1 MMQDQTLCPRLLMF
15 DWRGNW
21 GTLNKSNSL
30 GQRSDQASSQ
40 GNLWNGTVQEIRQ
53 APIPPSAYHDYLA
66 HDDDK
71 DRHDET
77 DMAVSGKPGL
87 DEEAVRYWSDYS
99 RVYYAPTTIQQVP
112 EPPERGGEGGDPNG
126 NWGIS
131 VGVFDKYNEAH
142 DLMEDSVR
150 LSLEECDSL
159 QGLQVLN
166 DVDGFGGFISSFLTA
181 FRDDYSTTATLAFGI
196 LSGNNVEDLA
206 KFDINNTKMLQA
218 TMTDALY
225 LRSLKE
231 LGGLTVPIQ
240 PPSAW
245 REGYWN
251 DTKVKSRNQYH
262 SSAILSSYIESAT
275 LPMRLGQETISSFSS
290 KVAWQST
297 APYGELLGTF
307 PVSLANISE
316 ETMNFLGRRNF
327 SRAWRASTFVVTIGT
342 GYFASVSRGFSEADV
357 RLYDVL
363 GSARMS
369 SVQVVTS
376 YHANAYPLPS
386 SFPAHMWG
394 EEFVVP
400 KTASSLPCV
409 KGISSIMGSQADS
422 STSPDSR
429 DGAGSLRGL
438 FEGYAKFAEGCLR
451 RRDEKALEGVGVD
464 ADEVRELVN
473 DLWTIVDGHGG
484 GEQ

>member
-196 LSGNNVEDLA
+196 LSGVKAN
-206 KFDINNTKMLQA
+206 FD
-218 TMTDALY
+218 
-225 LRSLKE
+225 E

-342 GYFASVSRGFSEADV
+342 GYFASASVYYKTHRIQRLDSPSNLPERFSSIQVSRGFSEADV

-429 DGAGSLRGL
+429 DGAGSLRG
-438 FEGYAKFAEGCLR
+438 CLR